1 MAKSVNLYQAKT
13 HLSALVEEAAQGEE
27 IVIAKAGKPVAR
39 LVALQQ
45 SARKS
50 KRRLLGRNVLGVT
63 QVAPDFDDPLPEDLF
78 NASIDPV

>member
-27 IVIAKAGKPVAR
+27 IVIVKAGNQSR
-39 LVALQQ
+39 LVALLQPG
-45 SARKS
+45 RKP

-63 QVAPDFDDPLPEDLF
+63 HVAPDFDDPLPEDLF
-78 NASIDPV
+78 NPSIDPV